1 MPARSTNLTNRPK
14 RPRVRSAAAEA
25 EDVQHQRGL
34 G

>member
-1 MPARSTNLTNRPK
+1 MLAQMIKRDRPH
-14 RPRVRSAAAEA
+14 VRSLVAAA

>member
-1 MPARSTNLTNRPK
+1 MPSQLTSRPK
-14 RPRVRSAAAEA
+14 KPRVRSAAAEA